1 MHDVAVVG
9 AGPGGLAAAV
19 YAASEGLDVV
29 VVEAN
34 SPGGQAGSS
43 SKIENY
49 LGFPLGI
56 SGEELANRAFIQ
68 AQKFGASIAV
78 ARAAARLHGDRRPYE
93 IELADGVR
101 IKARTV
107 VLATGVRY
115 RKPDLPD
122 LARFE
127 GLGVYYGATRF
138 EASLCEGREVIVVGG
153 GNSAGQAAVFLSR
166 GVRHLHM
173 LVRGEG
179 LAATMS
185 RYLIRR
191 IEETPNITLRTR
203 TRIEALEGDDAL
215 RRVTWS
221 DASGVRTTVDVEH
234 LFLMTGANPNTA
246 WLQGSVALDE
256 KGFVKT
262 GQSLTP
268 DDLDG
273 SKWPRAR
280 PPLLFETSLP
290 GVFAIGDVRAS
301 SVKRVAAAVG
311 EGSVCIQL
319 AHQVLAE

>member
-1 MHDVAVVG
+1 M
-9 AGPGGLAAAV
+9 
-19 YAASEGLDVV
+19 
-29 VVEAN
+29 
-34 SPGGQAGSS
+34 
-43 SKIENY
+43 
-49 LGFPLGI
+49 
-56 SGEELANRAFIQ
+56 
-68 AQKFGASIAV
+68 
-78 ARAAARLHGDRRPYE
+78 
-93 IELADGVR
+93 
-101 IKARTV
+101 
-107 VLATGVRY
+107 
-115 RKPDLPD
+115 
-122 LARFE
+122 
-127 GLGVYYGATRF
+127 
-138 EASLCEGREVIVVGG
+138 
-153 GNSAGQAAVFLSR
+153 FLSR
-166 GVRHLHM
+166 RVRRLHM

-203 TRIEALEGDDAL
+203 TRIEALEGNGAL
-215 RRVTWS
+215 KRVTWS
-221 DASGVRTTVDVEH
+221 DASGTRTTVDVEH
-234 LFLMTGANPNTA
+234 VFLMTGASPNTA
-246 WLQGSVALDE
+246 WLQGCVALDE

-273 SKWPRAR
+273 SKWPHAR